1 LTGGFVAWN
10 RGFRPDGL
18 DSVTTQ
24 NEGEHHW
31 NELCGVALMGLS
43 ACDQDTTLKLQGNE
57 ASLLTRMQRTAG
69 TSMLHQA
76 RVDLVTPTRLAAFD
90 AAVDQKDFAALGNL
104 VMAESNTLQACL
116 ADAVP
121 PVAGVSDVSRRLMDV
136 VHRFNAHMGRTAAA
150 YSFEAGPDP
159 VLLFLERDAGE
170 LFQRLLYHFPPAKT
184 ALDAFSVDDY
194 FYGSTAMA
202 SHFVSG
208 WMDVAELRAP
218 PEVYAA
224 VYARVK
230 EATRVHAQ
238 ADDAQLEQAMRWC
251 GKVTGAVP
259 FRVGPGW
266 RLPRDVRHALLN
278 SRTGL
283 PTGWGSAST
292 ARETA
297 TATAT
302 AATVPLPLPQY
313 SHRRPDLDL
322 TAETP
327 WQPDATQQDTLTALQ
342 VRCATPYP

>member
-1 LTGGFVAWN
+1 
-10 RGFRPDGL
+10 
-18 DSVTTQ
+18 
-24 NEGEHHW
+24 
-31 NELCGVALMGLS
+31 M
-43 ACDQDTTLKLQGNE
+43 
-57 ASLLTRMQRTAG
+57 
-69 TSMLHQA
+69 
-76 RVDLVTPTRLAAFD
+76 
-90 AAVDQKDFAALGNL
+90 
-104 VMAESNTLQACL
+104 
-116 ADAVP
+116 
-121 PVAGVSDVSRRLMDV
+121 SRRLMDV

-150 YSFEAGPDP
+150 YTFEAGPDP

-184 ALDAFSVDDY
+184 ALDAFSIDDY
-194 FYGSTAMA
+194 FYGSVRKITQHNHRPSSPVCIRTDSNPMRYEALRPQCTLELGSIPGPRPQTTMA

-238 ADDAQLEQAMRWC
+238 ADDAHLEQAMRWC

-283 PTGWGSAST
+283 PTGC
-292 ARETA
+292 
-297 TATAT
+297 
-302 AATVPLPLPQY
+302 V
-313 SHRRPDLDL
+313 RR
-322 TAETP
+322 
-327 WQPDATQQDTLTALQ
+327 
-342 VRCATPYP
+342 